1 MLIPNH
7 PADERLS
14 ALASNDPDATADSSL
29 TGHVTSCVRCTASV
43 NELGALRASLADL
56 PDLQPHRPL
65 RLLPDV
71 ADAPESVG
79 FGSTVR
85 RLFAPVLTAGAALAF
100 IGLVGT
106 TLSPITSEIF
116 ANVSTELSGSDTEA
130 GAEAPGEAAGAAAS
144 PVATYDSLGGAQRSS
159 GEAPAVA
166 GEDDGESEGF
176 EPVTTAPTGTSIFP
190 ILLVSGLAVIAVA
203 LFLRYV
209 IVPRAG

>member
-14 ALASNDPDATADSSL
+14 ALASNDPDATADSPL
-29 TGHVTSCVRCTASV
+29 IDHVTSCVRCTASV
-43 NELGALRASLADL
+43 EELGALRASLAEL
-56 PDLQPHRPL
+56 PDLHPHRPL

-71 ADAPESVG
+71 AEAPESDG
-79 FGSTVR
+79 FGSRVR

-166 GEDDGESEGF
+166 GEDDGESF
-176 EPVTTAPTGTSIFP
+176 EPVTTAPTETSIFP